1 MAETTAGFDLT
12 TMVDSLSL
20 DAGGSESQAVQSA
33 AKILGV
39 IVPAAVEGVGELASS
54 LAESFALR
62 KKRDPAQTAAFIISK
77 AAIMETLQ
85 VGVGDGHRLHDV
97 LQFFETSLKNR
108 IVKNWKTSNKKLH
121 R

>member
-20 DAGGSESQAVQSA
+20 LDAGGSESEAVQSA

-62 KKRDPAQTAAFIISK
+62 NKRDPAQTAAFIISK

-85 VGVGDGHRLHDV
+85 VGVGDGHR
-97 LQFFETSLKNR
+97 
-108 IVKNWKTSNKKLH
+108 
-121 R
+121 

>member
-20 DAGGSESQAVQSA
+20 LDAGGSESEAVQSA

-85 VGVGDGHRLHDV
+85 VGVGDGHR
-97 LQFFETSLKNR
+97 
-108 IVKNWKTSNKKLH
+108 
-121 R
+121 

>member
-1 MAETTAGFDLT
+1 MLGNICEMAGFDLT

-33 AKILGV
+33 AKILGA
-39 IVPAAVEGVGELASS
+39 IVPAAVEGVGDLASS

-85 VGVGDGHRLHDV
+85 VGVGDGHR
-97 LQFFETSLKNR
+97 
-108 IVKNWKTSNKKLH
+108 
-121 R
+121 

>member
-20 DAGGSESQAVQSA
+20 LDAGGSESEAVQSA

-62 KKRDPAQTAAFIISK
+62 KKRDPAQTAGFIISK

-85 VGVGDGHRLHDV
+85 VGVGDGHR
-97 LQFFETSLKNR
+97 
-108 IVKNWKTSNKKLH
+108 
-121 R
+121 

>member
-20 DAGGSESQAVQSA
+20 LDAGGSESEAVQSA

-62 KKRDPAQTAAFIISK
+62 KKRDPVQTAAFIISK

-85 VGVGDGHRLHDV
+85 VGVGDGHR
-97 LQFFETSLKNR
+97 
-108 IVKNWKTSNKKLH
+108 
-121 R
+121 